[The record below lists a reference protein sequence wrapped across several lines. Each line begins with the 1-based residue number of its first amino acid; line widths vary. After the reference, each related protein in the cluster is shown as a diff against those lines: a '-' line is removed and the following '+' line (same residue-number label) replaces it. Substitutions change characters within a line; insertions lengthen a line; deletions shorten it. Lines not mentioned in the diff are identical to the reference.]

1 MTEIDPHDVQ
11 DSDFQNYFALETDT
25 PTNFFRNSA
34 TSNPY
39 IKKLLKNSKLQIL
52 QETKAINLWR
62 SKGHVGLLH
71 LFLPL
76 DTLNTYRQ
84 YTNVEMSNLG
94 PNQDINMK
102 EFMAYIGLEEAT
114 SLVPLNQL
122 RQYWSTSMFS
132 GHPDF
137 KKVMSR
143 NRFMSIRG
151 RLVLKADNQSADAQ
165 AALDP
170 LFSARRLMNT
180 CAKTFS
186 EVAVPLG
193 M

>member
-1 MTEIDPHDVQ
+1 MTQINVQ
-11 DSDFQNYFALETDT
+11 DSDFQHDIALDSENHN
-25 PTNFFRNSA
+25 NFFRNSA

-39 IKKLLKNSKLQIL
+39 IKKLENNSKLHII
-52 QETKAINLWR
+52 QETKAISLWR

-84 YTNVEMSNLG
+84 YTNVGMSNLG
-94 PNQDINMK
+94 PNQSVSMK
-102 EFMAYIGLEEAT
+102 EFMAYIGLELAT
-114 SLVPLNQL
+114 SLIPLNQL

-137 KKVMSR
+137 KRVMSR
-143 NRFMSIRG
+143 NRFMAIRG
-151 RLVLKADNQSADAQ
+151 HLILKADNQSADSQ
-165 AALDP
+165 AALNP

-180 CAKTFS
+180 CIKSLS

-193 M
+193 MY